1 VRTPSQLCRR
11 AFGVGVLLV
20 VAARAAAD
28 TYAVTSTIDA
38 IDAVPGNGSCAT
50 ATGACTLRAAVQE
63 ANAHA
68 GPDVVTMPAGL
79 FLLALAGAGEDAA
92 ATGDLDVIDP
102 LEIDG
107 AGRET
112 TVIDGLG
119 ADRVL
124 HSSASALTLRDMT
137 VRNGFVAGPGGGL
150 YGTPGT
156 VTIERVRFERNVA
169 TTGGALWQDDGALTI
184 SDGVFHAN
192 IASGGDGGALGFNGT
207 GSLVVTNTEF
217 TTNGSAG
224 GGAGALTSA
233 STGAVTL
240 TGCTFSS
247 NFATLVGA
255 AAVVGSS
262 AFSLDGCLF
271 DRNRSTVSGGALLYS
286 GSGSVTVS
294 GTQVIANLGG
304 AYGGAN
310 LKTIGTVQVTGS
322 EFSDNVGLTGFGG
335 LAVSAGTGGAT
346 VVDTVFRRNDGGSG
360 SGGGLSAVAA
370 GGTVTLTD
378 VEASDNSSAMGGGL
392 FVGGTNATLTRVR
405 LLRNGSGTG
414 PGGGAYI
421 GGTMV
426 GMTDSTVE
434 GNIAAN
440 QGGGIA
446 ANGAGLTITI
456 ANSTIST
463 NRAAGSSGV
472 GGGVLLVTGFASTL
486 SNVTFSGNVADFSG
500 GGAYLVG
507 RLTLRNVTLADN
519 SAPIGSA
526 ILNDNSPITLAS
538 SIISGAAPN
547 HCTGDA
553 IMSGDFNIDSNG
565 TCGLTG
571 AHDRSN
577 VDPQLGPLADNGGP
591 TLTHLPAATSPAIDG
606 GDPNDCL
613 ATDQRGQVRPT
624 DGNGDGVAVC
634 DVGAVE
640 FLDLCPSDPS
650 KTVPGICGC
659 GVPDTDAA
667 LPNGVADCLVNAE
680 LKARIARARALVAAL
695 TGDAS
700 EEALETELMAIAEGL
715 GAYAKQ
721 FKAQL
726 VLADPKAKVDK
737 LATKVR
743 KAAKKATRAKGGR
756 KLAKAKAK
764 VTTAL
769 DRLDRA
775 IAAQ

>member
-1 VRTPSQLCRR
+1 VRTLSRLCLG
-11 AFGVGVLLV
+11 AFGMGVLL

-28 TYAVTSTIDA
+28 TYAVNSPIDA
-38 IDAVPGNGSCAT
+38 IDVVPGDGSCAT

-68 GPDVVTMPAGL
+68 GPDVVTLPEGL
-79 FLLALAGAGEDAA
+79 FLLTLAGAGEDAA

-112 TVIDGLG
+112 TLVDGLG
-119 ADRVL
+119 VDRVL
-124 HSSASALTLRDMT
+124 HSFASALTLRDMT
-137 VRNGFVAGPGGGL
+137 VRSGFVTGPGGGL
-150 YGTPGT
+150 YETTGT
-156 VTIERVRFERNVA
+156 VAIERVRFERNVA
-169 TTGGALWQDDGALTI
+169 TTGGALWHDDGALTI

-192 IASGGDGGALGFNGT
+192 VASGGDGGALGFNGT
-207 GSLVVTNTEF
+207 GNLVVTNTEF
-217 TTNGSAG
+217 TTNGSLG
-224 GGAGALTSA
+224 GGAGALASA

-240 TGCTFSS
+240 TSCTFSS
-247 NFATLVGA
+247 NFATLTGA
-255 AAVVGSS
+255 VAAVGSTT
-262 AFSLDGCLF
+262 FSLDGCLF
-271 DRNRSTVSGGALLYS
+271 DRNRSTAGGGALL
-286 GSGSVTVS
+286 GTGPGSVTVS
-294 GTQVIANLGG
+294 RTQVLANLGG
-304 AYGGAN
+304 AYGGAY
-310 LKTIGTVQVTGS
+310 LKAIGTVQVTGS

-335 LAVSAGTGGAT
+335 LSVSAGAAGAT
-346 VVDTVFRRNDGGSG
+346 VMDTVLRRNDGGSG
-360 SGGGLSAVAA
+360 FGGGLSAGAA

-378 VEASDNSSAMGGGL
+378 VEASDNSSGMGGGL
-392 FVGGTNATLTRVR
+392 FLGGTNATLTRVR

-421 GGTMV
+421 TGTMV
-426 GMTDSTVE
+426 GMTDSTIE

-440 QGGGIA
+440 RGGGISA
-446 ANGAGLTITI
+446 IGAGLTITI

-463 NRAAGSSGV
+463 NRAASSSGQ
-472 GGGVLLVTGFASTL
+472 GGGVFLGPGFASTL

-507 RLTLRNVTLADN
+507 TFTFRNVTLADN
-519 SAPIGSA
+519 SAPHGSA

-538 SIISGAAPN
+538 SIISGAAAN
-547 HCTGDA
+547 HCTGDP
-553 IMSGDFNIDSNG
+553 IMSGDFNVDSNG
-565 TCGLTG
+565 TCGLSG
-571 AHDRSN
+571 AHDRN
-577 VDPQLGPLADNGGP
+577 DVDPQLGPLADNGGP
-591 TLTHLPAATSPAIDG
+591 TLTHLPAAASAAIDG
-606 GDPNDCL
+606 GDPNDCP

-624 DGNGDGVAVC
+624 DGNGDGVPVC

-650 KTVPGICGC
+650 KTAPGTCGC

-680 LKARIARARALVAAL
+680 LKARIARARAIVAAL

-700 EEALETELMAIAEGL
+700 EEALESELTSIAEGL
-715 GAYAKQ
+715 GAYLKQ

-737 LATKVR
+737 LAKKVR
-743 KAAKKATRAKGGR
+743 KAAKKATKAKGGR

-764 VTTAL
+764 ATTAL

-775 IAAQ
+775 IAPQ